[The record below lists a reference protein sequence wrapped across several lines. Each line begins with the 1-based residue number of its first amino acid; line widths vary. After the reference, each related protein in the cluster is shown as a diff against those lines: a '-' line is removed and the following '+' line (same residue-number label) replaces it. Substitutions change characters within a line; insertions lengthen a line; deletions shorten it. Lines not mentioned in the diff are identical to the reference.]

1 MKVSKSRIKKE
12 PWHRFLCRV
21 HGPSQVAPEVKNL
34 PATAGDVR
42 DVGWTPGSGRS
53 PGGGNGNSLQ
63 CSCLENP
70 VDRGAWQATVHRVA
84 KSQTRL
90 SDFARVYVRRIH
102 SSNTYILHS
111 LWARPYSE
119 QLNTFILIMTLQSGK
134 VFHSHFT
141 DAETETQRAQV
152 SGLGVE
158 TVAQNIHLNSL
169 FLYSIESLLCARFSV
184 QGTHSP
190 FPHGASRLLRNN
202 REQTSKPTNKTY
214 FLNVDNHCFDK

>member
-1 MKVSKSRIKKE
+1 MI
-12 PWHRFLCRV
+12 
-21 HGPSQVAPEVKNL
+21 
-34 PATAGDVR
+34 
-42 DVGWTPGSGRS
+42 PGLERS
-53 PGGGNGNSLQ
+53 PGEGSGNPLQ
-63 CSCLENP
+63 YSCLENSM
-70 VDRGAWQATVHRVA
+70 DRAWQATVHRVA